1 MSFELVKF
9 QQLYSNVNCF
19 STQIWEKK
27 YEIDCLNKQLME
39 LKFVT
44 EKKNNDEIDRYLF
57 DEILVSNLK

>member
-19 STQIWEKK
+19 STQIWGKK
-27 YEIDCLNKQLME
+27 YEIDCLNKQLTE

-44 EKKNNDEIDRYLF
+44 EKKNDEIDRYLF